1 MSTIHKAQTSKWTSI
16 TQTSLSQVYILKI
29 VEWMNKILNRH
40 TKIRGC
46 NLHKI
51 ETKCLQEISECFRI
65 ILRAWKLETSFKTLT
80 QGQLKVIRTLF
91 PSKTSIK
98 YFNTIK
104 INKNQDQYNGLWN
117 IFITSKIQMMKSK
130 KLITRQWVNLW

>member
-1 MSTIHKAQTSKWTSI
+1 MSTILKAQTSKWTST
-16 TQTSLSQVYILKI
+16 TQTSLSQVYILQI
-29 VEWMNKILNRH
+29 VEWMNKIISHH